1 MQDEHA
7 KQQKE
12 WRMVEEYLRNQN
24 YELLAQVEK
33 LTSKVETLEQ
43 ENELLKATQKSATDL
58 LLEEIED
65 LKY

>member
-33 LTSKVETLEQ
+33 LTSRVETLEQ

>member
-1 MQDEHA
+1 MQDDHA

-33 LTSKVETLEQ
+33 LTSRVETLEQ

>member
-1 MQDEHA
+1 
-7 KQQKE
+7 
-12 WRMVEEYLRNQN
+12 MVEEYLRNQN

>member
-33 LTSKVETLEQ
+33 LTSQVETLEQ